1 MLPIIDRVARHGSA
15 VAVRDGLGSA
25 VAVRD
30 GLGSAVAVRDGLGSA
45 VAVRDGMGTT
55 TYTSLLDRSAALA
68 AALLGG
74 RGDLAGERIGILVEP
89 DAAFVAALWGVWR
102 AGGIAVPLSLHATAD
117 ELAHVVADA
126 GIGTALADDHL
137 TASRQDVFARR
148 GMRLLDPR
156 RAAAPAT
163 PLPDV
168 DPTRPGLMLF
178 TSGTTARPKGVVTTH
193 RCIQAQIESLVAAW
207 RWSSADRIPLF
218 LPLHHVHGLINVVSC
233 AAWAGATV
241 TALGKFDPAEVS
253 AAVAADEFTLFMAV
267 PTIFVRLLEALDGLA
282 APDRARVAAG
292 FGRLRLVVSGS
303 AALPAS
309 VFERF
314 ATITG
319 QRILERYGMTEIGM
333 ALSNPYDGPRRPGH
347 VGGPLP
353 GVAVRLWSD
362 ASRGAPPPGEPGEIQ
377 VRGDTVFAGYWGQPE
392 ATAAAFVDGWF
403 RTGDVAVI
411 EEGSYRILGRS
422 SVDIIKSG
430 GYKLSA
436 LEIEAALLDCP
447 AIADCAVVGLPD
459 DTWGETVAA
468 AVVLRAGTELSLE
481 AVRDW
486 ARQRLSPYK
495 LPRALVCVAALPRN
509 AMGKVTKPAVR
520 ELFDAT

>member
-1 MLPIIDRVARHGSA
+1 MTTMLPTIARATHHGTAVAIRDRHGA
-15 VAVRDGLGSA
+15 A
-25 VAVRD
+25 
-30 GLGSAVAVRDGLGSA
+30 
-45 VAVRDGMGTT
+45 
-55 TYTSLLDRSAALA
+55 TYADLLDRSALVA
-68 AALLGG
+68 ADILGG
-74 RGDLAGERIGILVEP
+74 RADLAGERVGILVAP
-89 DAAFVAALWGVWR
+89 GAAFVAALWGVWR

-117 ELAHVVADA
+117 ELDHALTDA
-126 GIGTALADDHL
+126 GIATVLADADRAAGRHGALARH
-137 TASRQDVFARR
+137 AV
-148 GMRLLDPR
+148 GVLDPG
-156 RAAAPAT
+156 AAVGPAA

-168 DPTRPGLMLF
+168 DPSRPALMLF

-193 RCIQAQIESLVAAW
+193 RCIHAQIESLVAAW
-207 RWSSADRIPLF
+207 RWTSADRIPLF
-218 LPLHHVHGLINVVSC
+218 LPLHHVHGLVNVVSC
-233 AAWAGATV
+233 ALWAGATV
-241 TALGKFDPAEVS
+241 TALEKFAPVS
-253 AAVAADEFTLFMAV
+253 LALAVAADAYTLVMAV
-267 PTIFVRLLEALDGLA
+267 PTNYVRLLEAFDGLGA
-282 APDRARVAAG
+282 DDRARVAAG

-314 ATITG
+314 AAVTG

-347 VGGPLP
+347 VGVPLP
-353 GVAVRLWSD
+353 GVAVRLWSE
-362 ASRGAPPPGEPGEIQ
+362 AHGGAPPPGEPGEIQ
-377 VRGDTVFAGYWGQPE
+377 VRGDTLFAGYWGQPE

-411 EEGSYRILGRS
+411 EEGSYRILGRA

-447 AIADCAVVGLPD
+447 AVAECAVVGLPD

-468 AVVLRAGTELSLE
+468 AVVLRPGADLSLDALRE
-481 AVRDW
+481 W
-486 ARQRLSPYK
+486 ARGRLSPYK
-495 LPRALVCVAALPRN
+495 LPRRLACVAALPRN

-520 ELFDAT
+520 ELFSGG